1 MNKKIILIIVS
12 LLVLFIIILNLSLFT
27 VDEKEQ
33 AVILQ
38 FGEPINIIQEPGLNA
53 KIPFIQTVSYFEDRL
68 LEYDAAPTE
77 IVTKDKKNLVID
89 NYARWNIS
97 DPLQFMQAVRDEN
110 GAQLRLRDIVY
121 SELRVEL
128 GRYDLIDIVSVRR
141 DTIMEVVTK
150 RCNEKSQKYGI
161 NIIDVRIKRADLP
174 EENEKAV
181 FERMRAERIRQANQY
196 RSEGAEEALKIRA
209 LTDKE
214 KVIILAD
221 AYKIAETNRGEGDA
235 RALKIYAD
243 AFEKDPTFYRFL
255 RTLEAY
261 KKTLNNNTTI
271 VLSTESEFFRL
282 LESIK

>member
-1 MNKKIILIIVS
+1 MNKKIIIIVGT
-12 LLVLFIIILNLSLFT
+12 LIVLFIILSLSLFT
-27 VDEKEQ
+27 VDEKQQ
-33 AVILQ
+33 AIILQ
-38 FGEPINIIQEPGLNA
+38 FGEPIRTITEPGLNA

-77 IVTKDKKNLVID
+77 IVTKDKKNLEVD
-89 NYARWNIS
+89 NYARWEIT
-97 DPLQFMQAVRDEN
+97 DPLTFMQAVRDEN

-128 GRYDLIDIVSVRR
+128 GKYDLIDIVSVHR
-141 DTIMEVVTK
+141 DTIMEEITK
-150 RCNEKSQKYGI
+150 RCDEKSQKYGI
-161 NIIDVRIKRADLP
+161 NIVDVRIKRADLP
-174 EENEKAV
+174 VENEKAV
-181 FERMRAERIRQANQY
+181 FQRMRAERIRQANQY

-243 AFEKDPTFYRFL
+243 AFQKDPDFYRFL
-255 RTLEAY
+255 RTLDAY
-261 KKTLNNNTTI
+261 KKTLNNNTTV

-282 LESIK
+282 LESLK

>member
-1 MNKKIILIIVS
+1 MNKKVIIIVVT
-12 LLVLFIIILNLSLFT
+12 LIVLFIILNLSLFT
-27 VDEKEQ
+27 VDEKQQ
-33 AVILQ
+33 AIILQ
-38 FGEPINIIQEPGLNA
+38 FGEPIRTIQEPGLNA

-89 NYARWNIS
+89 NYARWEIS
-97 DPLQFMQAVRDEN
+97 DPLTFMQAVRDEI
-110 GAQLRLRDIVY
+110 GAQSRLDDIVY

-128 GRYDLIDIVSVRR
+128 GRYNLIDIVSVHR
-141 DTIMEVVTK
+141 DTIMGVITK
-150 RCNEKSQKYGI
+150 RCDEKSQKYGI
-161 NIIDVRIKRADLP
+161 SIVDVRIKRADLP
-174 EENEKAV
+174 VENEKAV
-181 FERMRAERIRQANQY
+181 FSRMRAERIRQANQY

-209 LTDKE
+209 QTDKE
-214 KVIILAD
+214 KVIILAE

-243 AFEKDPTFYRFL
+243 AFQKDPTFYRFL

-282 LESIK
+282 LESLK

>member
-1 MNKKIILIIVS
+1 MNKKIIIIVVT
-12 LLVLFIIILNLSLFT
+12 LIVIFIILSLSLFT
-27 VDEKEQ
+27 VDEKQQ
-33 AVILQ
+33 AIILQ
-38 FGEPINIIQEPGLNA
+38 FGEPIRTIQEPGLNA

-68 LEYDAAPTE
+68 LEYDDAPTE

-89 NYARWNIS
+89 NYARWEIS

-128 GRYDLIDIVSVRR
+128 GRYDLIDIVSVHR
-141 DTIMEVVTK
+141 DTIMEEITK
-150 RCNEKSQKYGI
+150 RCDEKSQKYGI
-161 NIIDVRIKRADLP
+161 SILDVRIKRADLP

-181 FERMRAERIRQANQY
+181 FQRMRAERIRQANQY

-209 LTDKE
+209 QTDKE
-214 KVIILAD
+214 RVIILAE

-243 AFEKDPTFYRFL
+243 AFQKDPTFYRFL

-282 LESIK
+282 LESLK

>member
-1 MNKKIILIIVS
+1 MNKKIIIIVGT
-12 LLVLFIIILNLSLFT
+12 LIVIFIILNLSLFT
-27 VDEKEQ
+27 VDEKQQ
-33 AVILQ
+33 AIILQ
-38 FGEPINIIQEPGLNA
+38 FGEPIRTIQEPGLNA

-89 NYARWNIS
+89 NYARWEIS

-128 GRYDLIDIVSVRR
+128 GRYDLIDIVSVKR
-141 DTIMEVVTK
+141 DTIMEEITK
-150 RCNEKSQKYGI
+150 RCDEKSQKYGI
-161 NIIDVRIKRADLP
+161 SIIDVRIKRADLP
-174 EENEKAV
+174 VENEKAV
-181 FERMRAERIRQANQY
+181 FQRMRAERIRQANQY
-196 RSEGAEEALKIRA
+196 RSEGAEEGLKIRA

-235 RALKIYAD
+235 KALKIYAD
-243 AFEKDPTFYRFL
+243 AFQKDPTFYRFL

>member
-1 MNKKIILIIVS
+1 MNKKIIIIVVT
-12 LLVLFIIILNLSLFT
+12 LIVIFIILNLSLFT
-27 VDEKEQ
+27 VDEKQQ
-33 AVILQ
+33 AIILQ
-38 FGEPINIIQEPGLNA
+38 FGEPIRTITEPGLNA

-89 NYARWNIS
+89 NYARWEIS
-97 DPLQFMQAVRDEN
+97 DPLTFMQAVRDEN

-128 GRYDLIDIVSVRR
+128 GKYDLIDIVSVHR
-141 DTIMEVVTK
+141 DTIMEEITK
-150 RCNEKSQKYGI
+150 RCDEKSKKYGI
-161 NIIDVRIKRADLP
+161 SILDVRIKRADLP
-174 EENEKAV
+174 VENEKAV
-181 FERMRAERIRQANQY
+181 FQRMRAERIRQANQY

-214 KVIILAD
+214 KVIILAE

-235 RALKIYAD
+235 KALKIYAD
-243 AFEKDPTFYRFL
+243 AFQKDPTFYRFL

-261 KKTLNNNTTI
+261 KKTLNNNTTV

-282 LESIK
+282 LERLK

>member
-1 MNKKIILIIVS
+1 MNKKIIIIVGT
-12 LLVLFIIILNLSLFT
+12 LIVLFIILSLSLFT
-27 VDEKEQ
+27 VDEKQQ
-33 AVILQ
+33 AIILQ
-38 FGEPINIIQEPGLNA
+38 FGEPIRTITEPGLNA

-89 NYARWNIS
+89 NYARWEIIN
-97 DPLQFMQAVRDEN
+97 PLQFMQAVRDVN
-110 GAQLRLRDIVY
+110 GAQSRLDDIVY

-128 GRYDLIDIVSVRR
+128 GKYDLIDIVSVHR
-141 DTIMEVVTK
+141 DTIMEVITK
-150 RCNEKSQKYGI
+150 RCDEKSQKYGI
-161 NIIDVRIKRADLP
+161 NIVDVRIKRADLP
-174 EENEKAV
+174 VENEKAV
-181 FERMRAERIRQANQY
+181 FQRMRAERVRQANQY
-196 RSEGAEEALKIRA
+196 RSEGAEEGLKIRA

-243 AFEKDPTFYRFL
+243 AFQKDPDFYRFM
-255 RTLEAY
+255 RTLDAY
-261 KKTLNNNTTI
+261 KKTLNNNTTV

-282 LESIK
+282 LESLK

>member
-1 MNKKIILIIVS
+1 MNKKIIIIVGT
-12 LLVLFIIILNLSLFT
+12 LIVLFIILNLSLFT
-27 VDEKEQ
+27 VDEKQQ
-33 AVILQ
+33 AIILQ
-38 FGEPINIIQEPGLNA
+38 FGKPIRTIQKPGLNA

-89 NYARWNIS
+89 NYARWQIT
-97 DPLQFMQAVRDEN
+97 DPLAFMQAVRDEN

-128 GRYDLIDIVSVRR
+128 GRYDLIDIVSVHR
-141 DTIMEVVTK
+141 DTIMEVVTEK
-150 RCNEKSQKYGI
+150 CNEKSQKYGI
-161 NIIDVRIKRADLP
+161 NIVDVRIKRADLP
-174 EENEKAV
+174 VENEKAV
-181 FERMRAERIRQANQY
+181 FQRMRAERIRQANQY

-243 AFEKDPTFYRFL
+243 AFQKDPTFYRFL

>member
-1 MNKKIILIIVS
+1 MNKKIIIIVGT
-12 LLVLFIIILNLSLFT
+12 LIVIFIILNLSLFT
-27 VDEKEQ
+27 VDEKQQ
-33 AVILQ
+33 AIILQ
-38 FGEPINIIQEPGLNA
+38 FGEPIRTIQEPGLNA
-53 KIPFIQTVSYFEDRL
+53 KIPFIQTVSYFDDRL
-68 LEYDAAPTE
+68 LEYDVAPTE
-77 IVTKDKKNLVID
+77 IVTRDKKNLVID
-89 NYARWNIS
+89 NYARWRIS
-97 DPLQFMQAVRDEN
+97 DPLQFMKAVRDEN

-128 GRYDLIDIVSVRR
+128 GRYDLIDIVSVKR
-141 DTIMEVVTK
+141 DTIMEEITK
-150 RCNEKSQKYGI
+150 RCDEKSQKYGI
-161 NIIDVRIKRADLP
+161 SIVDVRIKRADLP
-174 EENEKAV
+174 VENERAV
-181 FERMRAERIRQANQY
+181 FLRMRAERIRQANQY

-235 RALKIYAD
+235 RAIKIYAD
-243 AFEKDPTFYRFL
+243 AFQKDPTFYRFM

>member
-1 MNKKIILIIVS
+1 MNKKNIIIVGT
-12 LLVLFIIILNLSLFT
+12 LIVIFIILNLSLFT
-27 VDEKEQ
+27 VDEKQQ
-33 AVILQ
+33 AIILQ
-38 FGEPINIIQEPGLNA
+38 FGEPIRTIQEPGLNA

-68 LEYDAAPTE
+68 IEYDVAPTE
-77 IVTKDKKNLVID
+77 IVTRDKKNLVID
-89 NYARWNIS
+89 NYARWKIT
-97 DPLQFMQAVRDEN
+97 DPLAFMQAVRDEN

-128 GRYDLIDIVSVRR
+128 GKYDLIDIVSVKR
-141 DTIMEVVTK
+141 DTIMEVVTEK
-150 RCNEKSQKYGI
+150 CNEKSQKYGI
-161 NIIDVRIKRADLP
+161 NIADVRIKRADLP
-174 EENEKAV
+174 VENEKAV
-181 FERMRAERIRQANQY
+181 FERMRAERVRQAKQY
-196 RSEGAEEALKIRA
+196 RSEGEEEALKIRA

-243 AFEKDPTFYRFL
+243 AFQKDPTFYRFL

>member
-1 MNKKIILIIVS
+1 MNKKIIIIVGT
-12 LLVLFIIILNLSLFT
+12 LIVLFIILNLSLFT
-27 VDEKEQ
+27 VDEREQ
-33 AVILQ
+33 AIILQ
-38 FGEPINIIQEPGLNA
+38 FGEPIRTIQEPGLNA
-53 KIPFIQTVSYFEDRL
+53 KIPFIQTVSYFEDRI

-89 NYARWNIS
+89 NYARWKIT

-128 GRYDLIDIVSVRR
+128 GRYDLIDIVSVHR
-141 DTIMEVVTK
+141 DTIMKEITT
-150 RCNEKSQKYGI
+150 RCDEKSQKYGI
-161 NIIDVRIKRADLP
+161 SIIDVRIKRADLP
-174 EENEKAV
+174 VENEKAV
-181 FERMRAERIRQANQY
+181 FQRMRAERVRQANQY

-243 AFEKDPTFYRFL
+243 AFQKDPTFYRFV

-282 LESIK
+282 LESVK

>member
-1 MNKKIILIIVS
+1 MNKKIIIIVVT
-12 LLVLFIIILNLSLFT
+12 LIVLFIIILNLSLFT

-38 FGEPINIIQEPGLNA
+38 FGEPINIIQKPGLNA

-68 LEYDAAPTE
+68 LEYDSAPTE

-89 NYARWNIS
+89 NYARWKIY
-97 DPLQFMQAVRDEN
+97 DPLTFLQAVRDEN
-110 GAQLRLRDIVY
+110 GAQSRLDDIVY

-141 DTIMEVVTK
+141 DTIMEEVTK

-161 NIIDVRIKRADLP
+161 DIIDVRIKRADLP

-209 LTDKE
+209 QTDKE
-214 KVIILAD
+214 KVIILAE
-221 AYKIAETNRGEGDA
+221 AYKIAQTNRGEGDA

-243 AFEKDPTFYRFL
+243 AFQQDSTFYRFL
-255 RTLEAY
+255 RTLDAY
-261 KKTLNNNTTI
+261 KKTLNNNTTV

-282 LESIK
+282 LESLK

>member
-1 MNKKIILIIVS
+1 MNKKIIIIVAT
-12 LLVLFIIILNLSLFT
+12 LIVLFIILSLSLFT
-27 VDEKEQ
+27 VDEKQQ
-33 AVILQ
+33 AIILQ
-38 FGEPINIIQEPGLNA
+38 FGEPIITIQEPGLNA

-68 LEYDAAPTE
+68 LEYDDAPTE

-89 NYARWNIS
+89 NYARWEIS

-128 GRYDLIDIVSVRR
+128 GRYDLIDIVSVHR
-141 DTIMEVVTK
+141 DTIMEEITK
-150 RCNEKSQKYGI
+150 RCDEKSQKYGI
-161 NIIDVRIKRADLP
+161 SIVDVRIKRADLP

-181 FERMRAERIRQANQY
+181 FQRMRAERIRQANQY

-209 LTDKE
+209 QTDKE
-214 KVIILAD
+214 RVIILAE

-243 AFEKDPTFYRFL
+243 AFQKDPTFYRFL

-282 LESIK
+282 LESLK

>member
-1 MNKKIILIIVS
+1 MNKKIIIIVGT
-12 LLVLFIIILNLSLFT
+12 LIVLFIILNLSLFT
-27 VDEKEQ
+27 VDEKQQ
-33 AVILQ
+33 AIILQ
-38 FGEPINIIQEPGLNA
+38 FGEPIRTIQEPGLNA

-77 IVTKDKKNLVID
+77 IVTRDKKNLVID
-89 NYARWNIS
+89 NYARWKIS

-141 DTIMEVVTK
+141 DTIMEEITK
-150 RCNEKSQKYGI
+150 RCDEKSKKYGI
-161 NIIDVRIKRADLP
+161 SIVDVRIKRADLP
-174 EENEKAV
+174 VENEKAI
-181 FERMRAERIRQANQY
+181 FQRMRAERVRQAKQY
-196 RSEGAEEALKIRA
+196 RSEGAEEALKITA

-214 KVIILAD
+214 KVIILAE

-243 AFEKDPTFYRFL
+243 AFQKDPTFYRFL

>member
-1 MNKKIILIIVS
+1 MNKKIIIIVGT
-12 LLVLFIIILNLSLFT
+12 LIVLFIILNLSLFT
-27 VDEKEQ
+27 VDEKQQ
-33 AVILQ
+33 AIILQ
-38 FGEPINIIQEPGLNA
+38 FGEPIRTIQEPGLNA
-53 KIPFIQTVSYFEDRL
+53 KIPFIQTVSYFDDRL
-68 LEYDAAPTE
+68 LEYDVAPTE
-77 IVTKDKKNLVID
+77 IVTRDKKNLVID
-89 NYARWNIS
+89 NYARWRIS
-97 DPLQFMQAVRDEN
+97 DPLQFMKAVRDEN

-128 GRYDLIDIVSVRR
+128 GRYDLIDIVSVKR
-141 DTIMEVVTK
+141 DTIMEEITK
-150 RCNEKSQKYGI
+150 RCDEKSQKYGI
-161 NIIDVRIKRADLP
+161 SIVDVRIKRADLP
-174 EENEKAV
+174 VENERAV
-181 FERMRAERIRQANQY
+181 FLRMRAERIRQANQY

-235 RALKIYAD
+235 RAIKIYAD
-243 AFEKDPTFYRFL
+243 AFQKDPTFYRFV